1 MYYYKTTA
9 MEIER
14 IKRLPF
20 VVKAYQ
26 ILYPSFGTCGICG
39 LPWSVC
45 KPKFIALSDSLGT
58 FSLCEHCWSKATLSE
73 AMEAHTRT
81 YIKQCKLLA
90 EEEMEQFIKE
100 RPLEYVLQRVEE
112 EYNKTK

>member
-1 MYYYKTTA
+1 

-26 ILYPSFGTCGICG
+26 ILYPSYGTCEICG

-58 FSLCEHCWSKATLSE
+58 FSLCEHCWSKSTLSE

>member
-1 MYYYKTTA
+1 MK
-9 MEIER
+9 IER

-20 VVKAYQ
+20 VVRAYQ
-26 ILYPSFGTCGICG
+26 TLYPSFGTCEICS

-45 KPKFIALSDSLGT
+45 KPKSIELSDSFGT
-58 FSLCEHCWSKATLSE
+58 FSLCEHCWSKATLPE
-73 AMEAHTRT
+73 VMEAHART
-81 YIKQCKLLA
+81 YVKQCQSLTN
-90 EEEMEQFIKE
+90 EEKERFIKE

>member
-1 MYYYKTTA
+1 

-20 VVKAYQ
+20 VVRAYQ
-26 ILYPSFGTCGICG
+26 ILYPSYGTCEICG

-45 KPKFIALSDSLGT
+45 QPKVVKLSDSLGT
-58 FSLCEHCWSKATLSE
+58 FSLCKHCWDMATLSDV
-73 AMEAHTRT
+73 MESHTKT
-81 YIKQCKLLA
+81 YIEQCKSLTK
-90 EEEMEQFIKE
+90 EEMERFVKE